1 MTAIDELADRV
12 MDLEVRLAYQ
22 DKTIATLDN
31 VVRALA
37 DKVDHL
43 SAELRQ
49 VRQSMASPES
59 ALGPASEKPPHF

>member
-1 MTAIDELADRV
+1 MSPIDELAERV

-22 DKTIATLDN
+22 DKTIATLDG

-49 VRQSMASPES
+49 VRKSMDSPEG